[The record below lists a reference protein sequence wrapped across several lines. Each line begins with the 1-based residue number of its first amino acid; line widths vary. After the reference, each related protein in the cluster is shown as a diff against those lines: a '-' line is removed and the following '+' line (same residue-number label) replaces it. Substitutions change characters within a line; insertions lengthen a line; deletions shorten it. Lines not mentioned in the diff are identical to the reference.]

1 MSVTMVCLR
10 QKILKLLWLKS
21 TKTVPE
27 KRNLDQK
34 INESKLHIRCL
45 SINFRFS
52 STKSQSQQ
60 RLAKRITHFT
70 MEFRLKNFL
79 HFVQHFHQ
87 SVWVYELVESW
98 VVLFLAFAYQGI
110 KNIGLISI
118 FPHYV
123 DFKLNLRLA

>member
-1 MSVTMVCLR
+1 MVCLR

-60 RLAKRITHFT
+60 RLAKRIIHFT

-79 HFVQHFHQ
+79 RFVQHFHQ
-87 SVWVYELVESW
+87 SV
-98 VVLFLAFAYQGI
+98 
-110 KNIGLISI
+110 
-118 FPHYV
+118 
-123 DFKLNLRLA
+123 